1 MLDFFVGRGTTR
13 VAVAQLDRKFILI
26 DNNHD
31 VIQVMRIRLDA
42 ASIGYCGVVQ

>member
-1 MLDFFVGRGTTR
+1 

-31 VIQVMRIRLDA
+31 VIQVMRIRSYA
-42 ASIGYCGVVQ
+42 ASIDYYSVVQ